1 MEEKKRI
8 GIVTMPVRCNY
19 GGALQSYALQYFLRS
34 KGYDPIVIDCRRRA
48 TAASACHQWIERNV
62 LYRHF
67 TAFARQYM
75 HRTPRLTDDAK
86 LRAAA
91 DECAAVIAGSDQ
103 VWRLSMI
110 QGVERHYF
118 LDFVPDAVRRI
129 AYAASFGTDDLE
141 PCDTTLQADLQRLVK
156 RFYAISVREDKGIEI
171 CRRHWNA
178 EACRVLDPTLLAGR
192 EAFDPIARQ
201 ARPSQGELFYFFLG
215 DRSSET
221 AHLQQA
227 AARAGK
233 RAFTVNAGR
242 TLRISKFA
250 FAFYPPVESWVR
262 AFADAE
268 AVVTDSFH
276 GVCFALLYGKPFYVV
291 GNTAGGTSRIR
302 SLLAMTGTEQRYI
315 TDIASYKDYK
325 QFAAPTID
333 YTTVWQRLAEEREK
347 SEQFLLNT
355 LPR

>member
-19 GGALQSYALQYFLRS
+19 GGALQSYALQYFLRN
-34 KGYDPIVIDCRRRA
+34 KGYDPVVIDCRRRA
-48 TAASACHQWIERNV
+48 SAASTCHQWIERNI

-75 HRTPRLTDDAK
+75 HRTGRLTDDAA
-86 LRAAA
+86 LRSAA
-91 DECAAVIAGSDQ
+91 EKCAAVITGSDQ

-118 LDFVPDAVRRI
+118 LDFVPDTVRRI

-141 PCDTTLQADLQRLVK
+141 PCDTSLQTDLQRLVK
-156 RFYAISVREDKGIEI
+156 RFYAISVREDEGIEI

-192 EAFDPIARQ
+192 EAFDPIAQQ
-201 ARPSQGELFYFFLG
+201 APQPQGELFYFFLG
-215 DRSSET
+215 NRHAET
-221 AHLQQA
+221 AHLQQIA
-227 AARAGK
+227 AQAGK

-250 FAFYPPVESWVR
+250 FAFYPPVEAWVR

-276 GVCFALLYGKPFYVV
+276 GVCFALLYGKPFYVT
-291 GNTAGGTSRIR
+291 GNRSGGTSRIR
-302 SLLAMTGTEQRYI
+302 SLLTMSGTEERYVPAI
-315 TDIASYKDYK
+315 TDCRDYR
-325 QFAAPTID
+325 QLTAPTID
-333 YTTVWQRLAEEREK
+333 YTEIWQRLANEREK

-355 LPR
+355 LP

>member
-19 GGALQSYALQYFLRS
+19 GGALQSYALQYFLRN
-34 KGYDPIVIDCRRRA
+34 KGYDPVVIDCRRRA
-48 TAASACHQWIERNV
+48 SAASTCHQWIERNI

-75 HRTPRLTDDAK
+75 HRTGRLTDDAA
-86 LRAAA
+86 LRSAA
-91 DECAAVIAGSDQ
+91 EKCAAVITGSDQ

-141 PCDTTLQADLQRLVK
+141 PCDTTLQTDLRRLVK
-156 RFYAISVREDKGIEI
+156 RFYAISVREDEGIEI

-192 EAFDPIARQ
+192 EAFDPIAQQ
-201 ARPSQGELFYFFLG
+201 APPSQGELFYFFLG
-215 DRSSET
+215 DRHTET
-221 AHLQQA
+221 AHLQQIA
-227 AARAGK
+227 AQAGK

-250 FAFYPPVESWVR
+250 FAFYPPVEAWVR

-276 GVCFALLYGKPFYVV
+276 GVCFALLYGKPFYVT
-291 GNTAGGTSRIR
+291 GNRSGGTSRIR
-302 SLLAMTGTEQRYI
+302 SLLTMSGTEERYVPAI
-315 TDIASYKDYK
+315 TDCSDYR
-325 QFAAPTID
+325 QLTAPTID
-333 YTTVWQRLAEEREK
+333 YTEVWQRLANEREK

-355 LPR
+355 LP